1 MIVTKKRWATI
12 FLLVISVIFAILTS
26 KYSKV
31 NSTTSTLL
39 LNYVLIPALIIEA
52 ILVVSIFL
60 SQKSKL
66 FFLFHSVF
74 SLIILYLFIDYF
86 FIKL

>member
-60 SQKSKL
+60 SQKSKVL
-66 FFLFHSVF
+66 FLVQAVL
-74 SLIILYLFIDYF
+74 SLMILYWFIDYV
-86 FIKL
+86 FIK